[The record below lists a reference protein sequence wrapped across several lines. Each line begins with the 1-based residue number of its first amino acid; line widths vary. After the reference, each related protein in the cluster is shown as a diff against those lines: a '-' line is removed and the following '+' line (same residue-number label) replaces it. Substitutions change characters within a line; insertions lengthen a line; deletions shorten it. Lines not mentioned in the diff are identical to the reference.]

1 MGWQGRS
8 GLRRDALLTAES
20 HGGSGGRGTSGP
32 ALPIALSIAGFFC
45 ISVMDAVIK
54 ELSGTF
60 GGMQLVFFRSSFG
73 LIPVVFMVMMAGGF
87 SILVTRRP
95 LLQAVRSILATVT
108 TFLFFTSL
116 RYLPLG
122 EAVALAFAAPIF
134 LTVLAGPVLGEMVGP
149 RRWIAVLVG
158 FVGVLTILRPG
169 SETFSPYALLPLSAA
184 VAFSLTMLLGR
195 KLALTDN
202 STSIVFYTSLGG
214 VLASGVMIP
223 MDWTPPTMDH
233 LPWLVLI
240 GLLGGFGQMLII
252 QAFRHAEASMLAPF
266 EYSSIIWAILF
277 GYLFWSE
284 VPDDLTLVGA
294 AIVVG
299 AGVYIAQRESR
310 ARWLEE

>member
-1 MGWQGRS
+1 
-8 GLRRDALLTAES
+8 
-20 HGGSGGRGTSGP
+20 
-32 ALPIALSIAGFFC
+32 
-45 ISVMDAVIK
+45 MDAVIK

-134 LTVLAGPVLGEMVGP
+134 LTVLAGPVLGEKVGP

-223 MDWTPPTMDH
+223 MDWTPPTIDH

-240 GLLGGFGQMLII
+240 GLLGGFGQILII

-284 VPDDLTLVGA
+284 VPDDLTFVGA